1 MSDDRDKP
9 KNIYDDIYSRYGQY
23 GNDGRIPPVQPVEST
38 PPTAEFGQIDE
49 SVIHAHYQQSQQ
61 SQPPPEPTVPV
72 EPVAPPTPPPSP
84 KKKRRSRGALIAVI
98 IFLILTI
105 VALAAVVVVLLMQHR
120 TQAATP
126 PTPVAVPT
134 TSTSVATST
143 STSAT
148 SATTTSSTSTSTS
161 STTPTTT
168 SVSAAEEAYRKLVS
182 DAGLKATGF
191 NSLGCLANDKWKF
204 ASISTGGKHVLICE
218 SAESGKLYYTHDY
231 MPEIYRKEVT
241 SSDTDTGTF
250 QIVNDDATIDITKTG
265 LVVKSKKGKVS
276 LESTFEQSFTRNPYP

>member
-1 MSDDRDKP
+1 M
-9 KNIYDDIYSRYGQY
+9 
-23 GNDGRIPPVQPVEST
+23 
-38 PPTAEFGQIDE
+38 
-49 SVIHAHYQQSQQ
+49 
-61 SQPPPEPTVPV
+61 
-72 EPVAPPTPPPSP
+72 
-84 KKKRRSRGALIAVI
+84 LIAVI

-120 TQAATP
+120 TQVAAP
-126 PTPVAVPT
+126 PAPVAPPA

-148 SATTTSSTSTSTS
+148 SATTTSATSTSAS

-168 SVSAAEEAYRKLVS
+168 SVSAEEEAYRKLVS
-182 DAGLKATGF
+182 DAGLKETGF
-191 NSLGCLANDKWKF
+191 DSLGCLASDKWKF